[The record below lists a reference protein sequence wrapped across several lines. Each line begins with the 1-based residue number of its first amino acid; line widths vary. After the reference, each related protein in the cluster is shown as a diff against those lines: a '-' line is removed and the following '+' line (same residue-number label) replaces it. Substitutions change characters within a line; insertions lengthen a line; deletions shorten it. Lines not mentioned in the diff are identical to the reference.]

1 MVYQTGMSLSR
12 LEQRLRFSRPLH
24 PEDII
29 NVDLTIFLEGYQGDT
44 SATFLLPEADK
55 RGRELVEATQEALEV
70 GIRECGPGK
79 PLKEIGRAIQYV
91 PRFAFDRVD
100 ADAQCFRREIQ
111 VQRK

>member
-1 MVYQTGMSLSR
+1 MVYQTSKLPSKLEER
-12 LEQRLRFSRPLH
+12 LMFSRPLH

-29 NVDLTIFLEGYQGDT
+29 NVDLTIFLGGYHGDT

-79 PLKEIGRAIQYV
+79 PLKELGRAIQYV
-91 PRFAFDRVD
+91 ASNHTLRDSD
-100 ADAQCFRREIQ
+100 
-111 VQRK
+111 K

>member
-1 MVYQTGMSLSR
+1 MLIFRWYTRRVGLFKLGLR
-12 LEQRLRFSRPLH
+12 LIPSRPLH

-29 NVDLTIFLEGYQGDT
+29 NVDLTIFLDGYHGDT

-79 PLKEIGRAIQYV
+79 PLKELGRAIQYV
-91 PRFAFDRVD
+91 ASNHTLRDSD
-100 ADAQCFRREIQ
+100 
-111 VQRK
+111 K

>member
-1 MVYQTGMSLSR
+1 MVFQTSMFLSKLEAR
-12 LEQRLRFSRPLH
+12 LMFSRPLH

-29 NVDLTIFLEGYQGDT
+29 NVDLTIFLKGYHGDT

-79 PLKEIGRAIQYV
+79 PLKELGRAIQ
-91 PRFAFDRVD
+91 
-100 ADAQCFRREIQ
+100 
-111 VQRK
+111 

>member
-1 MVYQTGMSLSR
+1 MVYQTSTLLSK
-12 LEQRLRFSRPLH
+12 LEQRLMFSRPLH

-29 NVDLTIFLEGYQGDT
+29 NVDLTIFLEGYHGDT

-79 PLKEIGRAIQYV
+79 SLKELGRAIQ
-91 PRFAFDRVD
+91 
-100 ADAQCFRREIQ
+100 
-111 VQRK
+111 